1 MGVAADLADVEV
13 DVVESV
19 VVSGSLLVQVG
30 VHFFH
35 LVHHVHV
42 LGHGGLAFGFGFLD
56 HFRIHLG
63 EFVGLTTD
71 GVLQVGGGVADLAG
85 VLQMGVGVDG
95 FGGGSGAEH
104 LGHTGQAFLV
114 GSLGVGEVFAVGL
127 GFTGESSHQVFESLA
142 HCGSPWGVY
151 VQKSVVLIRND
162 SCLQKTHAFV
172 KHFFAYFYFRPQ

>member
-1 MGVAADLADVEV
+1 MAEHPINGLMGVTMDKIRELVNSDTIIGEP
-13 DVVESV
+13 
-19 VVSGSLLVQVG
+19 VSLPDG
-30 VHFFH
+30 
-35 LVHHVHV
+35 
-42 LGHGGLAFGFGFLD
+42 
-56 HFRIHLG
+56 
-63 EFVGLTTD
+63 TTILP
-71 GVLQVGGGVADLAG
+71 VSKVTFGVATGGSDFAAKQSKEL
-85 VLQMGVGVDG
+85 

-151 VQKSVVLIRND
+151 VQKSLVLIRND